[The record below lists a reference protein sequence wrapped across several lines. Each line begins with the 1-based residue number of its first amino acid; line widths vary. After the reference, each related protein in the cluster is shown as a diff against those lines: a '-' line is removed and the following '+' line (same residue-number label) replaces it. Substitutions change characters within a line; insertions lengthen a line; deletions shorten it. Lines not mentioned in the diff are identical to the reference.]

1 MDERE
6 ADPTGSF
13 SRAHPEDAR
22 PDAGDATRGDSAG
35 DVDETERDVIT
46 SATAATSEVADPEA
60 QAQAEGQGDG
70 TAQPG

>member
-13 SRAHPEDAR
+13 SRAHPDDGT
-22 PDAGDATRGDSAG
+22 PPVSHATGRERAG

-46 SATAATSEVADPEA
+46 SATAATSEVADPDA
-60 QAQAEGQGDG
+60 QAGAEGQGDG
-70 TAQPG
+70 TPQPG